1 MEVRITKLKM
11 VLSMNRKRRAGEN
24 RSGAFCSGEI
34 GENE

>member
-11 VLSMNRKRRAGEN
+11 VFSMNRKRWASEN
-24 RSGAFCSGEI
+24 CSGAFCSGEI